1 MMRTVKIV
9 TNTPGPAPKAVEF
22 AEIKN
27 QGKIP
32 YANHGTETSAP
43 MSDSN
48 KKMVARGMGAAKRG
62 GSYIGI

>member
-1 MMRTVKIV
+1 MMRTVKNII
-9 TNTPGPAPKAVEF
+9 NTPGPAPKAVEF

-43 MSDSN
+43 MSDGG

-62 GSYIGI
+62 GSYIGV

>member
-1 MMRTVKIV
+1 MRTVKIV

-32 YANHGTETSAP
+32 SANHGTETSAP
-43 MSDSN
+43 MSDSG

>member
-1 MMRTVKIV
+1 MAKVKIV

-32 YANHGTETSAP
+32 YANHGKETSAP
-43 MSDSN
+43 MATSGAKVVS
-48 KKMVARGMGAAKRG
+48 RGMGAAKRG
-62 GSYIGI
+62 

>member
-1 MMRTVKIV
+1 MRTVKIV
-9 TNTPGPAPKAVEF
+9 TNTPGPAPKDVEF

-43 MSDSN
+43 MSDSG

>member
-1 MMRTVKIV
+1 MRTVKIV
-9 TNTPGPAPKAVEF
+9 TNTPGPEPKAVEF

-32 YANHGTETSAP
+32 YANHGKETAAP
-43 MSDSN
+43 MTGSG
-48 KKMVARGMGAAKRG
+48 KKMLARGMGAAKRG

>member
-1 MMRTVKIV
+1 MAKVKIV

-43 MSDSN
+43 MSDSG